1 MNKKLIQVRKRR
13 AIRNRAK
20 ARGSALMPRLS
31 IFRSNANI
39 YAQLID
45 DESGKTLF
53 GASTRKIAKAAK
65 GEKMTKTKG
74 AEAIGKEVAEFAKK
88 SGIKSAVL
96 DRGSYRYHGRVKA
109 VAESARAAGLKI

>member
-20 ARGSALMPRLS
+20 VRGSAVMPRLS
-31 IFRSNANI
+31 IFRSNVNI

-45 DESGKTLF
+45 DEAGKTIF
-53 GASTRKIAKAAK
+53 GASTRSIVKK
-65 GEKMTKTKG
+65 GEKMTKTIE
-74 AEAIGKEVAEFAKK
+74 AEVIGKAVAEFAKN
-88 SGIKSAVL
+88 SGIKNAVL
-96 DRGSYRYHGRVKA
+96 DRGSYRYHGRVRA